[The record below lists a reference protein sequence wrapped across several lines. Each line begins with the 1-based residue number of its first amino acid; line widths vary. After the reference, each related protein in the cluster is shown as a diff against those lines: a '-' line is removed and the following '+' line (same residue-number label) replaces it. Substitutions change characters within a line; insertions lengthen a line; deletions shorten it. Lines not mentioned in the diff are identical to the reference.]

1 VNADTQAFYAAL
13 ATMTIKGNV
22 TGDGLVAYDLNGE
35 LLPVEKMTPQQRS
48 AFERV
53 AAADRPR
60 EAATSLT

>member
-1 VNADTQAFYAAL
+1 
-13 ATMTIKGNV
+13 MTIKGNV

-35 LLPVEKMTPQQRS
+35 PLPVEKMTPQQRS